1 MIVGR
6 FAPSPSGR
14 MHLGNVFAALMAWL
28 FARSAGGELL
38 LRIEDLDPDRCRP
51 EYAELLREDLLFL
64 GLDWDREGTPQSRRR
79 AAYDEAFAAL
89 SSQGLIYPCY
99 CSRAALHAASA
110 PHASDGAPVYPGTCR
125 DMTETERTRQNRP
138 PAFRVRVPDR
148 ILGFQDGL
156 QGHYEENLARECGDF
171 IVRRSDGVYAYQLA
185 VVVDDAAMGV
195 TQVVRGRDLLSST
208 PRQIYLQQALGLPTP
223 AYFHTPLLLSPDGR
237 RLSKRDRDLD
247 LGTLRR
253 QYRKETILGALAFA
267 AGLLDRPRPCSAPEL
282 LSLFDPKKLNRQ
294 NYFFSEKMLQNL

>member
-125 DMTETERTRQNRP
+125 DMTETERARQNSP
-138 PAFRVRVPDR
+138 PPSVSAFPTEFWVFRT
-148 ILGFQDGL
+148 GFKGTM
-156 QGHYEENLARECGDF
+156 R
-171 IVRRSDGVYAYQLA
+171 
-185 VVVDDAAMGV
+185 
-195 TQVVRGRDLLSST
+195 
-208 PRQIYLQQALGLPTP
+208 
-223 AYFHTPLLLSPDGR
+223 
-237 RLSKRDRDLD
+237 K
-247 LGTLRR
+247 TLR
-253 QYRKETILGALAFA
+253 GSA
-267 AGLLDRPRPCSAPEL
+267 AT
-282 LSLFDPKKLNRQ
+282 LS
-294 NYFFSEKMLQNL
+294 